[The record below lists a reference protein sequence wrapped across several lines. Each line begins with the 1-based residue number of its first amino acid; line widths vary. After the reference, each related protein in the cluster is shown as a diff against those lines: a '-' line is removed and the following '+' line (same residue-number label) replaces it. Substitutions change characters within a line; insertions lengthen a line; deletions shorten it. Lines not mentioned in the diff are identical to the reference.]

1 MPAERNDPSPS
12 TPKSTV
18 VEDEEETPT
27 PNHSGSPAGV
37 GELSDD
43 QIMAQISVPRRHG
56 HFFLFDRVLK
66 DLNSDDH
73 QSLAGVSPVDMDTS
87 FCSTAS
93 LIRAV
98 CPGSSRKRKGSSSP
112 LLSPRRLKV
121 TAQIHPPR
129 SGRDG
134 PLEQRLAAPSAPRKA
149 STDAI
154 RRKDLDRIDFS
165 SPRRR
170 VHLEG
175 ETQTVEFPPLSNRTQ
190 RQRTPPEAPAEIHT
204 EQPPA
209 SRENKIPPI
218 VLRDKSG
225 WCGISAEIRRKGF
238 NFLKAQNI
246 ADGIRIFPA
255 ADSDFRGIGKFFTNE
270 QIPFHTYQL
279 PSEKVLNVVIR
290 GIPSEI
296 LEDQILRQLR
306 EPGFSPDSVARMR
319 RSRGGVPMSL
329 ILVKLSKDQK
339 HIYNLKEL
347 VSLDVS
353 VETLRANPL
362 IGQCYRCQRYGL
374 ARRLCRNVKSESVD
388 RPVLPLPAVRSCSV

>member
-1 MPAERNDPSPS
+1 MLRTPPKTQRQSGFASLPSSPADERNDPSPS

-37 GELSDD
+37 DELSDD
-43 QIMAQISVPRRHG
+43 QIMAQIRSLQKLLEQRRNNRTANRN
-56 HFFLFDRVLK
+56 LLK

-93 LIRAV
+93 LLRAV

-112 LLSPRRLKV
+112 LLSPRTLKV
-121 TAQIHPPR
+121 TAQIIHSPR

-134 PLEQRLAAPSAPRKA
+134 PSEQRLGAPSGPRKA
-149 STDAI
+149 STDAS

-175 ETQTVEFPPLSNRTQ
+175 ETQAVEFPPLSNRTQ
-190 RQRTPPEAPAEIHT
+190 RQRTPPKAPAEIHT

-218 VLRDKSG
+218 VLRDKSEWCGISAEMNKIPPIVLRDKSG

-238 NFLKAQNI
+238 SFIKAGSQ
-246 ADGIRIFPA
+246 
-255 ADSDFRGIGKFFTNE
+255 
-270 QIPFHTYQL
+270 
-279 PSEKVLNVVIR
+279 
-290 GIPSEI
+290 
-296 LEDQILRQLR
+296 
-306 EPGFSPDSVARMR
+306 
-319 RSRGGVPMSL
+319 GGVPMPL
-329 ILVKLSKDQK
+329 ILVPGRCANATYTGPTIQGPEAYLLKAGSQGGVPMPLILVQLSKDQK
-339 HIYNLKEL
+339 HIYKLKEL

-353 VETLRANPL
+353 VKTLRANPL
-362 IGQCYRCQRYGL
+362 IG
-374 ARRLCRNVKSESVD
+374 
-388 RPVLPLPAVRSCSV
+388 